1 VRTEVLCHFN
11 SRPEISWLTFKS
23 IGEVRNRIKASPN
36 KAFSM
41 PGIDSQ
47 LLVEAGSHQS
57 WRELEDHQGQR
68 PGVVE
73 TLHDVL
79 KRLPAPPPNVGT
91 LQGYAEKLA
100 QQEKRVNGARAERVI
115 WRALSG
121 IFASNAQGKVWF
133 LVGSH
138 VDPDTK
144 VFALTEVYVL
154 RRNPNISPESK
165 DMLEY
170 YLRCVQ
176 KRDPEIGGG
185 YLPSD
190 LLAG

>member
-1 VRTEVLCHFN
+1 MPLL
-11 SRPEISWLTFKS
+11 PETRDFLAYLQKHR
-23 IGEVRNRIKASPN
+23 EVRNRIKASPD
-36 KAFSM
+36 KT
-41 PGIDSQ
+41 I
-47 LLVEAGSHQS
+47 LYAGDGFPTLGGTGFTPNWQ
-57 WRELEDHQGQR
+57 ELQNHQGQR

-73 TLHDVL
+73 TLHNVL
-79 KRLPAPPPNVGT
+79 ERVPAPPPNVGT
-91 LQGYAEKLA
+91 LQGYAEVLA

-144 VFALTEVYVL
+144 VFALTEVHVL

-170 YLRCVQ
+170 YVRCVQ
-176 KRDPEIGGG
+176 KRDPDIGGG

>member
-1 VRTEVLCHFN
+1 MPLLSETRSFFN
-11 SRPEISWLTFKS
+11 YLQKNREL
-23 IGEVRNRIKASPN
+23 RDRIKAGRDKTILYAGDGFPTLGGKGFTPN
-36 KAFSM
+36 
-41 PGIDSQ
+41 
-47 LLVEAGSHQS
+47 
-57 WRELEDHQGQR
+57 WRDLQDHQKQR

-79 KRLPAPPPNVGT
+79 RKLPAQPPNVGT
-91 LQGYAEKLA
+91 LQSYAERLA
-100 QQEKRVNGARAERVI
+100 GQERRMNGARAERVI

-121 IFASNAQGKVWF
+121 IFASNAQGTVWF

-138 VDPDTK
+138 VNSDTK
-144 VFALTEVYVL
+144 VFALTEVPVL
-154 RRNPNISPESK
+154 RKNPNISLESK

-170 YLRCVQ
+170 YVRCIQ
-176 KRDPEIGGG
+176 RRDPDIGGG

>member
-1 VRTEVLCHFN
+1 MPLL
-11 SRPEISWLTFKS
+11 PETRSFLAYLQKHR
-23 IGEVRNRIKASPN
+23 ELRDRIKASPD
-36 KAFSM
+36 KT
-41 PGIDSQ
+41 I
-47 LLVEAGSHQS
+47 LYAGDGFPCLGRRGFTPN
-57 WRELEDHQGQR
+57 WRELQDHQRLR
-68 PGVVE
+68 PNVVE

-91 LQGYAEKLA
+91 LQTYAEKLA
-100 QQEKRVNGARAERVI
+100 DREKRANGTRAERVV
-115 WRALSG
+115 WRVLSG
-121 IFASNAQGKVWF
+121 VFASNAQGKVWF

-144 VFALTEVYVL
+144 VFALTEVHVL
-154 RRNPNISPESK
+154 RRNPNISSESK

-170 YLRCVQ
+170 YVRCIQ
-176 KRDPEIGGG
+176 RRDPDIGGG